1 MPAAAPGAAPA
12 ATPLLGYGRRS
23 TAHGQDRPDHPYNC
37 PMRAILTAI
46 LAASALTAGPVVHA
60 HHSVAMYDND
70 HLIELSG
77 TVTRIEWTS
86 PHVFVYF
93 TTLASDGATVEWS
106 VELDPPVLLR
116 RYGWRQ
122 STVKP
127 GDTVKFTGA
136 PALSGAPIM
145 RGAIAELAD
154 GTQLRV

>member
-1 MPAAAPGAAPA
+1 MRTNLGIA
-12 ATPLLGYGRRS
+12 LL
-23 TAHGQDRPDHPYNC
+23 
-37 PMRAILTAI
+37 ILIT
-46 LAASALTAGPVVHA
+46 ALTAPPGYA

-77 TVTRIEWTS
+77 TVTRVEWTS

-93 TTLASDGATVEWS
+93 TTVSGDDETVEWG

-122 STVKP
+122 STVQA
-127 GDTVKFTGA
+127 GDTIKFTGA
-136 PALSGAPIM
+136 PALSGAPLM

-154 GTQLRV
+154 GTQLRVWSRV